1 MENNNTALDAI
12 REAYETSSKTAS
24 DRNFNLCY
32 LGIIFSF
39 IFAAINKTP
48 KVNMF
53 MDLAMICF
61 FISFAINL
69 LQYITSALIYY
80 TRYLRKKD
88 FILRIESNELIN
100 LPIWILFFLKFI
112 PTILGVFFIVKGIFG

>member
-1 MENNNTALDAI
+1 MVNKYTTLSFLRDV
-12 REAYETSSKTAS
+12 YETSSKTTS
-24 DRNFNLCY
+24 ERNLNLCY
-32 LGIIFSF
+32 LGVIFSF

-69 LQYITSALIYY
+69 LQYLLSALIYY
-80 TRYLRKKD
+80 IRYLRNK
-88 FILRIESNELIN
+88 ESINELIN
-100 LPIWILFFLKFI
+100 LPIWILFFLKII